1 MTAVEPQDSGSSTD
15 VRDAFTIH
23 AFLKRLGSKNTYN
36 EVREA
41 VSSSPR
47 ADVMDWSSDAVN
59 GFGFICNSGKAKVSD
74 LSPALCPSLLLG
86 KEGDLAILEDVCAD
100 TFTIFDGK
108 ARKKRKLTKQ
118 EFKEWYSGKL
128 LFAQPALEE
137 HKTVESRLKA
147 LSPLKTLGTT
157 RFFWIAVA
165 AFLSNILGLATSLFV
180 MVVYDRVL
188 PNQATQ
194 SLYALAIGV
203 GVAILFDTL
212 LKGARSRIVERA
224 SVTADIAV
232 NEDIFEQF
240 IEVSNTKD
248 RKSVGEL
255 ASVMRDFEV
264 YRDFMS
270 SATILTLIDLPFV
283 LVFVLVI
290 YMIGGPLFIVPLICI
305 PVILILILAVQPL
318 LARNSAAVSASAQSR
333 QSLLVEVLGGLDA
346 LRING
351 AFALMKRKFLT
362 QSNFYA
368 KASHQAKTY
377 AQINGNTI
385 TIIQQ
390 ISQVAIIVYGFHL
403 FADQVITMGAII
415 ATVILSG
422 RALGPLAKVGQT
434 LGRANAAYVARGNL
448 KRFLSAARMQNDG
461 TGSAIKNTNDGA
473 VEVSSATMRLSEMGR
488 PLFNGLNL
496 SIKKGEKVA
505 IVGRTGS
512 GKTSLIKLIVGLLAP
527 EAGSVMINGSDI
539 RQYPRADLF
548 RSIGTVFQEPW
559 LFTGSLRDN
568 VALGQDDCSDEYIL
582 ECLKAVG
589 ADFVGEGTTA
599 DLEFAIQDQGSNLS
613 GGQKQA
619 VMLARALAFKP
630 SLLLLD
636 EPTSAM
642 DGLTESHVI
651 AHLSKQL
658 TDQTLIIVTHKMP
671 VVAMCDRVIVMDQG
685 KIIGD
690 GTKDAYFDLLNKNAR
705 KKT

>member
-1 MTAVEPQDSGSSTD
+1 MRKLMGTRLLLSNKYPKLRSLFMGST
-15 VRDAFTIH
+15 
-23 AFLKRLGSKNTYN
+23 
-36 EVREA
+36 
-41 VSSSPR
+41 
-47 ADVMDWSSDAVN
+47 
-59 GFGFICNSGKAKVSD
+59 
-74 LSPALCPSLLLG
+74 SLL
-86 KEGDLAILEDVCAD
+86 
-100 TFTIFDGK
+100 
-108 ARKKRKLTKQ
+108 TK
-118 EFKEWYSGKL
+118 
-128 LFAQPALEE
+128 
-137 HKTVESRLKA
+137 
-147 LSPLKTLGTT
+147 
-157 RFFWIAVA
+157 
-165 AFLSNILGLATSLFV
+165 
-180 MVVYDRVL
+180 
-188 PNQATQ
+188 
-194 SLYALAIGV
+194 
-203 GVAILFDTL
+203 
-212 LKGARSRIVERA
+212 
-224 SVTADIAV
+224 
-232 NEDIFEQF
+232 
-240 IEVSNTKD
+240 
-248 RKSVGEL
+248 
-255 ASVMRDFEV
+255 
-264 YRDFMS
+264 
-270 SATILTLIDLPFV
+270 
-283 LVFVLVI
+283 
-290 YMIGGPLFIVPLICI
+290 
-305 PVILILILAVQPL
+305 
-318 LARNSAAVSASAQSR
+318 
-333 QSLLVEVLGGLDA
+333 
-346 LRING
+346 
-351 AFALMKRKFLT
+351 
-362 QSNFYA
+362 
-368 KASHQAKTY
+368 
-377 AQINGNTI
+377 
-385 TIIQQ
+385 
-390 ISQVAIIVYGFHL
+390 
-403 FADQVITMGAII
+403 VITMGAII

-448 KRFLSAARMQNDG
+448 KRFLSAARMQSNG

-568 VALGQDDCSDEYIL
+568 VALGQDDCGDEYIL

-642 DGLTESHVI
+642 DGVTESHVI

-658 TDQTLIIVTHKMP
+658 TDQTFVIVTHKMP
-671 VVAMCDRVIVMDQG
+671 VVAVCDRVIVMDQG
-685 KIIGD
+685 KIVGD
-690 GTKDAYFDLLNKNAR
+690 GTKDAYFELLNKNAR